1 MRDSHT
7 LADRRGADTFAV
19 KEHIEHLLPIELAV
33 TIGEAAGH
41 FLNGGAFVATL
52 KRRNNGLEVYEV
64 GDFQKSNLL

>member
-1 MRDSHT
+1 
-7 LADRRGADTFAV
+7 
-19 KEHIEHLLPIELAV
+19 LPIELAV